1 MKKSI
6 LLPVLMGMALTVC
19 AQSGTNSPYSQYA
32 LGVLSDQTS
41 GFNRGMNGVGIAF
54 HEHNQVNYLN
64 PASYSAVDSL
74 SFIFDV
80 GISGQLTNFKEGS
93 TRVNARNADFEY
105 AVAAFRLAK
114 HLGVSF
120 GIIPFTNVGY
130 NYSYSGD
137 VGDNMEGVTYTD
149 TYDGEGGIHQVY
161 FGMGWEPFKGFAFG
175 ANISYLWGDYEHT
188 VSNAYSDSYINTVSR
203 VYSAEVNNY
212 KLDLG
217 VQYTFRIL
225 KDDWVTLAATYS
237 PGHNLKGDAE
247 MMMYSNNSQT
257 GVSDTTTYS
266 IRHALELPTMIGGGL
281 MWNHKNQWKVG
292 FDYTLQQWGG
302 IAYPLYR
309 ESGGVSSYTLQNG
322 IYKDRHKFNLGLQY
336 IPAERHRNFLKRV
349 SYRAGVSYATPYYS
363 VNGLEGP
370 KEISVSAGFGIPI
383 MNTYNNRSILNISG
397 QWVRSTAKDLIQENT
412 FRINI
417 GFTFNERWFMKWKVE

>member
-1 MKKSI
+1 
-6 LLPVLMGMALTVC
+6 
-19 AQSGTNSPYSQYA
+19 
-32 LGVLSDQTS
+32 
-41 GFNRGMNGVGIAF
+41 MNGVGIAF

-80 GISGQLTNFKEGS
+80 GITGQITNFKEGG
-93 TRVNARNADFEY
+93 TRVNARNSDFEY
-105 AVAAFRLAK
+105 AVAAFRVAK

-130 NYSYSGD
+130 NYSYTGD
-137 VGDNMEGVTYTD
+137 VGDNMEDVTYTD
-149 TYDGEGGIHQVY
+149 TYDGEGGIHQIY

-188 VSNAYSDSYINTVSR
+188 VSNEYSDAYINTLSR
-203 VYSAEVNNY
+203 VYSAEVRNY

-217 VQYTFRIL
+217 VQYTFRIF
-225 KDDWVTLAATYS
+225 KDNWVTLAATYS
-237 PGHNLKGDAE
+237 PGHNLKSDAE
-247 MMMYSNNSQT
+247 LMMYSNNSQT

-281 MWNHKNQWKVG
+281 MWNYKNQLKVG
-292 FDYTLQQWGG
+292 FDYTLQQWAD

-336 IPAERHRNFLKRV
+336 IPSERHRNFLKRV